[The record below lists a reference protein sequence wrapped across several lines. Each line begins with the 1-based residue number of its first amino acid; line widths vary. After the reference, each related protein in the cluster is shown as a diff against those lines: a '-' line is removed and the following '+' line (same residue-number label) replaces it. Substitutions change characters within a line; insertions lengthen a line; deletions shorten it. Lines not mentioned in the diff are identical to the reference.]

1 MAARVLIVDDE
12 KLLVKGLAKSL
23 NNEGYETE
31 VAYDGESAREK
42 LGKTEFNLIIL
53 DIMLPGIDGLTLCR
67 EIRSASGV
75 PIIMLT
81 ARGDDIDKIVGL
93 EMGADDYL
101 AKPFNVR
108 ELLARMKAVLRRSR
122 HDGGKEAGQI
132 LSGDMVIDSVKRK
145 VSVRDKEV
153 ILTGKEFE
161 LLLHMANSP
170 GRIFTREKLLE
181 DIWGYDF
188 IGEDRTVDVHIR
200 RLREKIEPEPG
211 KPRYIL
217 TKWGVGYFFNDKEK

>member
-23 NNEGYETE
+23 KNEGYEIE
-31 VAYDGESAREK
+31 VAYDGESARGK

-67 EIRSASGV
+67 EIRSVSGV

-108 ELLARMKAVLRRSR
+108 ELLARMKAVLRRYR
-122 HDGGKEAGQI
+122 HDGDQEDGRI
-132 LSGDMVIDSVKRK
+132 VSGEMVIDSVKRK

-181 DIWGYDF
+181 DIWGYDY